1 MFIIIDIIIVAI
13 IASCIFFGYKKG
25 LTGVLFNILSFFISF
40 VVAFILFKPVAN
52 YVIDNTQIDENIQK
66 SMVSIIHSDETNEE
80 KDKMPNVIMQ
90 YINETIEEASNDMKE
105 NVVQSASQNVAITI
119 INIGVWILLFVII
132 KIVLIFVKAISEL
145 ISNLPVIKQFD
156 KLGGIIYGILKGF
169 IILFFIFAILS
180 FIAPMAEKW
189 GIIQMVN
196 QSLLGSL
203 FYHNNLLLSIIF

>member
-119 INIGVWILLFVII
+119 
-132 KIVLIFVKAISEL
+132 KAISEL

-189 GIIQMVN
+189 GIIQMIN